1 MKKITVLEHVPFSE
15 EQKNR
20 LAVLGD
26 VEYCNY
32 GDNITLDIAIEKTK
46 NSDVVVVNW
55 IDPSPFILSLKEN
68 SLVSLLSTGYGWIQN
83 MDELRKR
90 GVLVTNIP
98 AYAAEAVAEHIIGLL
113 LSFVKGITI
122 SSNHSKMG
130 KKSPLGSELKGKII
144 GIIGLGNIG
153 SRVAELAQAFGM
165 KIITYNRS
173 RKNKPTVVDV
183 TLNELLSMSDIICI
197 TCPLSDQSKDMI
209 NQSNIGLVKQGAIL
223 AGATWG
229 VVEETSLKISLANGR
244 ISGVAYDL
252 ALEGLEKLQ
261 SLELLDLT
269 NFLCTF
275 HNAYNTVEAAERQR
289 NICIDNIEMFL
300 AGKPKNVVN

>member
-1 MKKITVLEHVPFSE
+1 MKKITVLEHVLFSE

-32 GDNITLDIAIEKTK
+32 GEDIALDAAIEKTK

-55 IDPSPFILSLKEN
+55 IDPSPFILSMKEN

-83 MDELRKR
+83 MTESKKK
-90 GVLVTNIP
+90 GVIVTNIP
-98 AYAAEAVAEHIIGLL
+98 AYSTEAVAEHIIGLL
-113 LSFVKGITI
+113 LSYVKGIAV
-122 SSNHSKMG
+122 SSNQSKAG
-130 KKSPLGSELKGKII
+130 KRSPLGNELKGKTI

-173 RKNKPTVVDV
+173 RKHKPAVADV
-183 TLNELLSMSDIICI
+183 TLNEILSMSDIVCI
-197 TCPLSDQSKDMI
+197 TCPLNDQSKGLI
-209 NQSNIGLVKQGAIL
+209 NQSNIGFLKQGAIL

-229 VVEETSLKISLANGR
+229 VVEETALKSALADGR

-252 ALEGLEKLQ
+252 ALEGTEKLQ
-261 SLELLDLT
+261 SSELLELP

-289 NICIDNIEMFL
+289 DICIENIEMFL
-300 AGKPKNVVN
+300 LGKPKNVIN